1 MNIGYHE
8 SLYPRYLTWFTCS
21 FDEGFFSYKRCF
33 SQFYILIFD
42 FLRLHYWLYLLLFK
56 ESIMTTSINTPA
68 FQAMNNKT
76 LKQAFIKKNTLPTA
90 LSMALAGS
98 FLTLTAAHAAPEV
111 TVVPSVSSSST
122 TVVESYS
129 DGKTAVITA
138 TPNGITMQDG
148 MPFAVTQ
155 VSTAPR
161 YVVRSGANTV
171 VNQGSATVTSVPVT
185 NQMTNQTSRVDVIA
199 VPTTSVTEVLPLTTA
214 TQLPVLNAPTT
225 TVVTNQPATTQVVS
239 TSVDILQLTPTFSTP
254 GVVNAQ
260 TKVMKIL
267 KNKDGREVAVPA
279 NHIAPGDVIEY
290 HTTYTNT
297 TAQPVT
303 DINAMVSLPNG
314 VQLVSLNSPL
324 PTLATT
330 GGDSYQTIQQVG
342 NTVVIKE
349 NYSGL
354 KWNLV
359 DLSPNAAQTVVI
371 RAKVQ

>member
-1 MNIGYHE
+1 MTMNIAT
-8 SLYPRYLTWFTCS
+8 SS
-21 FDEGFFSYKRCF
+21 A
-33 SQFYILIFD
+33 
-42 FLRLHYWLYLLLFK
+42 
-56 ESIMTTSINTPA
+56 SIA
-68 FQAMNNKT
+68 
-76 LKQAFIKKNTLPTA
+76 KKNLSQKMATA
-90 LSMALAGS
+90 ISAV
-98 FLTLTAAHAAPEV
+98 LTSAVLVVSTANAAPEI
-111 TVVPSVSSSST
+111 TVSPSAGGNT
-122 TVVESYS
+122 TVVEQYS

-138 TPNGITMQDG
+138 TPSGITMQNG

-155 VSTAPR
+155 VTNVPR

-171 VNQGSATVTSVPVT
+171 VTQGSATVTSVPVT
-185 NQMTNQTSRVDVIA
+185 NQITNQTSRVDVIG
-199 VPTTSVTEVLPLTTA
+199 VPTTSVTQALPVTPT
-214 TQLPVLNAPTT
+214 TQLPALNAPTT
-225 TVVTNQPATTQVVS
+225 AVVTSQPVTVTNPPVTNQIVTTS
-239 TSVDILQLTPTFSTP
+239 LEALQLIPTFSTP

-297 TAQPVT
+297 TAQPVN

-330 GGDSYQTIQQVG
+330 GGNRYQTIQQVG
-342 NTVVIKE
+342 NTVIVKE
-349 NYSGL
+349 NYTGL

>member
-1 MNIGYHE
+1 M
-8 SLYPRYLTWFTCS
+8 TMK
-21 FDEGFFSYKRCF
+21 SY
-33 SQFYILIFD
+33 
-42 FLRLHYWLYLLLFK
+42 
-56 ESIMTTSINTPA
+56 TPIA
-68 FQAMNNKT
+68 IT
-76 LKQAFIKKNTLPTA
+76 PTVSA
-90 LSMALAGS
+90 LLAGIVLAAS
-98 FLTLTAAHAAPEV
+98 SAHAAPEL
-111 TVVPSVSSSST
+111 TINASAGGST
-122 TVVESYS
+122 TVVEQYS
-129 DGKTAVITA
+129 DGKTATITA

-148 MPFAVTQ
+148 MPYAVTQ
-155 VSTAPR
+155 VTTVPR
-161 YVVRSGANTV
+161 YVVRQGVSNGINNTV
-171 VNQGSATVTSVPVT
+171 ITQGSTTVTSVPVT
-185 NQMTNQTSRVDVIA
+185 NRATNTVSNVDVI
-199 VPTTSVTEVLPLTTA
+199 TTPISTVTQVLPVATA
-214 TQLPVLNAPTT
+214 TQLPVLNAPAT
-225 TVVTNQPATTQVVS
+225 TVITNQPVSNQITMTTLD
-239 TSVDILQLTPTFSTP
+239 TLQLTPTFSTP
-254 GVVNAQ
+254 DVVNAQ

-267 KNKDGREVAVPA
+267 KNKDGREMAVPA

-297 TAQPVT
+297 TAQPVN

-359 DLSPNAAQTVVI
+359 NLGSNAAQTVVI

>member
-1 MNIGYHE
+1 
-8 SLYPRYLTWFTCS
+8 
-21 FDEGFFSYKRCF
+21 
-33 SQFYILIFD
+33 
-42 FLRLHYWLYLLLFK
+42 
-56 ESIMTTSINTPA
+56 MTTPINTPA
-68 FQAMNNKT
+68 FQATNKKA
-76 LKQAFIKKNTLPTA
+76 LKHAFIKKNTIPTA
-90 LSMALAGS
+90 ISMVLAGS
-98 FLTLTAAHAAPEV
+98 FLTLTAAQAAPEV
-111 TVVPSVSSSST
+111 TVVPSVSNST

-148 MPFAVTQ
+148 MPFYSTQ
-155 VSTAPR
+155 VSNVPR
-161 YVVRSGANTV
+161 YMVRSGANTV
-171 VNQGSATVTSVPVT
+171 VTQGNATVTSVPVT
-185 NQMTNQTSRVDVIA
+185 NQVTNQTSRVDVIA
-199 VPTTSVTEVLPLTTA
+199 VPTTSVTEVLPV
-214 TQLPVLNAPTT
+214 TQLPVINAPTT
-225 TVVTNQPATTQVVS
+225 TIVTNQPATTQIVS
-239 TSVDILQLTPTFSTP
+239 TSLDTLQLTPTFSTP
-254 GVVNAQ
+254 DVVNAQ

-324 PTLATT
+324 PTIATM

-342 NTVVIKE
+342 NTVVVKE

>member
-1 MNIGYHE
+1 MTMNIAT
-8 SLYPRYLTWFTCS
+8 SS
-21 FDEGFFSYKRCF
+21 V
-33 SQFYILIFD
+33 
-42 FLRLHYWLYLLLFK
+42 
-56 ESIMTTSINTPA
+56 SIA
-68 FQAMNNKT
+68 
-76 LKQAFIKKNTLPTA
+76 KKNLSQKMATA
-90 LSMALAGS
+90 TAISAV
-98 FLTLTAAHAAPEV
+98 LTSAVLVVSNANAAPEI
-111 TVVPSVSSSST
+111 TVSPSAGGST
-122 TVVESYS
+122 TVVEQYS

-138 TPNGITMQDG
+138 TPSGITMQDG

-155 VSTAPR
+155 VTNVPR

-171 VNQGSATVTSVPVT
+171 VTQGSATVTSVPVT
-185 NQMTNQTSRVDVIA
+185 NQITNQTSRVDVIG
-199 VPTTSVTEVLPLTTA
+199 VPTTSVTQALPVTPT
-214 TQLPVLNAPTT
+214 TQLPALNAPTT
-225 TVVTNQPATTQVVS
+225 AVVTSQPVTVTNPPVTNQIVTTS
-239 TSVDILQLTPTFSTP
+239 LEALQLTPTFSTP

-297 TAQPVT
+297 TAQPVN

-330 GGDSYQTIQQVG
+330 GGNRYQTIQQVG
-342 NTVVIKE
+342 NTVIVKE
-349 NYSGL
+349 NYTGL

>member
-1 MNIGYHE
+1 
-8 SLYPRYLTWFTCS
+8 
-21 FDEGFFSYKRCF
+21 
-33 SQFYILIFD
+33 
-42 FLRLHYWLYLLLFK
+42 
-56 ESIMTTSINTPA
+56 MTTPINTPA
-68 FQAMNNKT
+68 FQATNKKA
-76 LKQAFIKKNTLPTA
+76 LKHAFIKKNTIPTA
-90 LSMALAGS
+90 ISMVLAGS
-98 FLTLTAAHAAPEV
+98 FLTLAAAHAAPEV
-111 TVVPSVSSSST
+111 TVLPSVSSST

-148 MPFAVTQ
+148 MPFYSTQ
-155 VSTAPR
+155 VSNVPR
-161 YVVRSGANTV
+161 YMVRSGANTV
-171 VNQGSATVTSVPVT
+171 VTQGNATVTSVPVT
-185 NQMTNQTSRVDVIA
+185 NQVTNQTSRVDVIA
-199 VPTTSVTEVLPLTTA
+199 VPTTSVTEVLPVTPV
-214 TQLPVLNAPTT
+214 TQLPVINAPTT
-225 TVVTNQPATTQVVS
+225 TIVTNQPATTQIVS
-239 TSVDILQLTPTFSTP
+239 TSLDTLQLTPTFSTP

-314 VQLVSLNSPL
+314 VQLVSLNSAL
-324 PTLATT
+324 PTLATM

-342 NTVVIKE
+342 NTVVVKE

>member
-1 MNIGYHE
+1 
-8 SLYPRYLTWFTCS
+8 
-21 FDEGFFSYKRCF
+21 
-33 SQFYILIFD
+33 
-42 FLRLHYWLYLLLFK
+42 
-56 ESIMTTSINTPA
+56 MTTTIHRSSVSM
-68 FQAMNNKT
+68 QKT
-76 LKQAFIKKNTLPTA
+76 ATFTA
-90 LSMALAGS
+90 VSALLAGAVMS
-98 FLTLTAAHAAPEV
+98 IATANAAPEIA
-111 TVVPSVSSSST
+111 VSSSVGST
-122 TVVESYS
+122 TVVEQYS
-129 DGKTAVITA
+129 DGKTAVITS
-138 TPNGITMQDG
+138 TPNSITMQDG

-155 VSTAPR
+155 VTNVPR
-161 YVVRSGANTV
+161 YTVRQVASNGTSNTV
-171 VNQGSATVTSVPVT
+171 VTQGSATVTSVPV
-185 NQMTNQTSRVDVIA
+185 TNQTSRVDVIA
-199 VPTTSVTEVLPLTTA
+199 VPTTSVTEVLPVTTA

-225 TVVTNQPATTQVVS
+225 TVVTNQPATTQIVS
-239 TSVDILQLTPTFSTP
+239 TSLDALQLTPTFSTP

-267 KNKDGREVAVPA
+267 KNKDGREMAVPA

-314 VQLVSLNSPL
+314 VKLISLNSPL

-342 NTVVIKE
+342 NTVVITE

-359 DLSPNAAQTVVI
+359 DLPANAPQTVII